1 VRRRAFLRI
10 VTGAAVGPLPS
21 RAQQRVTPVIG
32 FLHPGSPEQYA
43 DLVTALRQ
51 GLGDTG
57 YLENENA
64 AIEYRWAEDRYE
76 RLPTLAAD
84 LVHRRVAVIAVTRT
98 PAVLAAANVTS
109 TIPIVFNFAS
119 NPAKFGLVASLR
131 RPGGSVTGINSLS
144 VELGPKQPELLCKV
158 APTAPMMALLANPG
172 NSLSET
178 MSTDLQ
184 AAARNLGV
192 RLHVAYART
201 KHELPEVFANL
212 SQARAD
218 GLVIAADVFLG
229 GQGEQL
235 ASLAL
240 HYSMPRSL
248 NFANLSRRA
257 V

>member
-76 RLPTLAAD
+76 RL
-84 LVHRRVAVIAVTRT
+84 RRVAVIAVTET

-184 AAARNLGV
+184 ATARNLGV